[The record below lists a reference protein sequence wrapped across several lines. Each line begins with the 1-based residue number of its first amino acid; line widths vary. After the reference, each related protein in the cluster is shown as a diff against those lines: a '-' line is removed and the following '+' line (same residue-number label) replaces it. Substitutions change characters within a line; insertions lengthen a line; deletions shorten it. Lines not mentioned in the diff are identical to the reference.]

1 MKLNYYDFGLYRGTE
16 LDWMVNQ
23 ILPSLGIKNYHA
35 YGFEA
40 CKQYA
45 ASLQTKYQK
54 NEKVTI
60 INKAIVDSPKKVKLY
75 YAPNAVGHSIF
86 ATKKN
91 VSENYEEVEGVVFSE
106 WVRENVP
113 NFDISFNIIKIN
125 IEGAEWLLF
134 NDLVNN
140 NLSQHV
146 QIYCGQ
152 GHDVEKVGELKDRV
166 EEYYNLLTD
175 NNIHLYRFT
184 EWKPHKNDD
193 IRKIIIDEAK
203 KILDLK
209 RDNRL

>member
-16 LDWMVNQ
+16 LDWMVHQ

-45 ASLQTKYQK
+45 DVLQTRYQE

-60 INKAIVDSPKKVKLY
+60 INKAIVDSPRKVKLY
-75 YAPNAVGHSIF
+75 YAENAVGHSIF

-91 VSENYEEVEGVVFSE
+91 VSENYEEVEGIVFSE
-106 WVRENVP
+106 WVKKNVP
-113 NFDISFNIIKIN
+113 DFDTSFNIIKIN

-140 NLSQHV
+140 NLSQYV
-146 QIYCGQ
+146 EIYCGQ
-152 GHDVEKVGELKDRV
+152 GHDVEKVGELKDKV
-166 EEYYNLLTD
+166 EEYYNLLRD
-175 NNIHLYRFT
+175 NNIHIYRFT
-184 EWKPHKNDD
+184 EWKPHLNDN
-193 IRKIIIDEAK
+193 IRNIIIDEAK
-203 KILDLK
+203 KIIQEK
-209 RDNRL
+209 K